1 MTPIPVRPLE
11 TPQRA
16 CKAAGKHSHGSHQ
29 IDEVDPSKALQHS
42 VVEPFG
48 SAQHGLAGQEH
59 DQRQDGDEVRV
70 SLYIDR
76 RVLERLNGQDP
87 LEALNPGNLADF
99 WTALEGVSHFQY
111 LAWNA
116 GFDRPVSIHELEMQA
131 EVDKYAA
138 TLFLLGAQQAGRFP
152 QRLHHWLFE
161 RGRIDGALSRQ
172 KRDMYAS
179 ANRYAARFCR
189 ALEERF
195 LRRGRVRCEALVR
208 ELRHFYRLT
217 HAPKIRL
224 IEVGHAR

>member
-1 MTPIPVRPLE
+1 MLLRRLQESLGRIYDIPV
-11 TPQRA
+11 
-16 CKAAGKHSHGSHQ
+16 
-29 IDEVDPSKALQHS
+29 
-42 VVEPFG
+42 
-48 SAQHGLAGQEH
+48 EH
-59 DQRQDGDEVRV
+59 DVREFLVTDRAALARENRAAIRHESEEELLVRQDGDEVRV
-70 SLYIDR
+70 SLYIDQ

-111 LAWNA
+111 VAWNA
-116 GFDRPVSIHELEMQA
+116 GLDRPVSIHELEVQA
-131 EVDKYAA
+131 EVDKYAT

-152 QRLHHWLFE
+152 RRLHHWLFE
-161 RGRIDGALSRQ
+161 RACIDSALSRQ
-172 KRDMYAS
+172 KREMYAS

-217 HAPKIRL
+217 HAPKIRH
-224 IEVGHAR
+224 IEVGHA

>member
-1 MTPIPVRPLE
+1 MLLRQLQESLGRIYDIPLE
-11 TPQRA
+11 HDVCDFLVTDRKVLA
-16 CKAAGKHSHGSHQ
+16 SENLAAIK
-29 IDEVDPSKALQHS
+29 PSAEEELLVH
-42 VVEPFG
+42 
-48 SAQHGLAGQEH
+48 
-59 DQRQDGDEVRV
+59 QDGDEVRV
-70 SLYIDR
+70 SLYVDR
-76 RVLERLNGQDP
+76 RVLERLSRQDP
-87 LEALNPGNLADF
+87 LEALHVGNLADF

-152 QRLHHWLFE
+152 QGLHHWLFD
-161 RGRIDGALSRQ
+161 RGSIDRSLTRQ
-172 KRDMYAS
+172 KREMYAS

-189 ALEERF
+189 ALESRF
-195 LRRGRVRCEALVR
+195 LRRGRLRCEALVR

-224 IEVGHAR
+224 IEVGHAH

>member
-1 MTPIPVRPLE
+1 MLLRRLQESLGRIYDIPLE
-11 TPQRA
+11 HDVCDFLVTDRA
-16 CKAAGKHSHGSHQ
+16 ALARENRAAMR
-29 IDEVDPSKALQHS
+29 
-42 VVEPFG
+42 
-48 SAQHGLAGQEH
+48 H
-59 DQRQDGDEVRV
+59 DAEEELLVRQDGDEVRV
-70 SLYIDR
+70 SLYVDP
-76 RVLERLNGQDP
+76 RVLERLSGQNP
-87 LEALNPGNLADF
+87 LEALDSGNLADF

-161 RGRIDGALSRQ
+161 RGSIDSSLSHQ
-172 KRDMYAS
+172 KRQMYAS

-224 IEVGHAR
+224 IEVGHAH

>member
-1 MTPIPVRPLE
+1 MLLRRLQESLGRIYDIPLE
-11 TPQRA
+11 HDVRDFLVTDRTA
-16 CKAAGKHSHGSHQ
+16 LARENGAAIRHNS
-29 IDEVDPSKALQHS
+29 EEELLV
-42 VVEPFG
+42 
-48 SAQHGLAGQEH
+48 
-59 DQRQDGDEVRV
+59 RQDGDEVRV
-70 SLYIDR
+70 SLYVDQ
-76 RVLERLNGQDP
+76 RVLERLSGQDP

-138 TLFLLGAQQAGRFP
+138 TLFLLGAQQAGRVP

-161 RGRIDGALSRQ
+161 RGCIDSALSRQ
-172 KRDMYAS
+172 KREMYAS